1 MESPMNHLDYDALNT
16 LKDVMEDDFS
26 LLIDTFIQDSSERLQ
41 KLQTIITSGNADL
54 IRRAAHSFKGSSSN
68 IGAPNLSSLCAALER
83 RALEGDLNN
92 LDQQLRAIEEEF
104 ARVEILL
111 QDI

>member
-1 MESPMNHLDYDALNT
+1 
-16 LKDVMEDDFS
+16 
-26 LLIDTFIQDSSERLQ
+26 
-41 KLQTIITSGNADL
+41 
-54 IRRAAHSFKGSSSN
+54 
-68 IGAPNLSSLCAALER
+68 
-83 RALEGDLNN
+83 LEGDLNN